1 MQHEIM
7 TNNSDKRILV
17 TGGSGGIGSAIATRL
32 AADGYDVLVHYRANP
47 DRAAQVA
54 EQISQAGGR
63 AATIGFDVC
72 DREAVRTLLEQD
84 IADNGAYY
92 GVICNAGLHRDSAFP
107 MMSGDDWDDVLRA
120 NLDAF
125 YNVLQPV
132 SMHMVRRRAPG
143 RIIAISSI
151 SGIAGNRGQVN
162 YSAAKAGLIG
172 AVRALGIELAKRK
185 ITVNCVAPGVIE
197 TDMTANLPHE
207 DILKMIPMQRLGTAD
222 EVAAVVSFLCSPDAS
237 YMTRQVLTVD
247 GGMI

>member
-1 MQHEIM
+1 M
-7 TNNSDKRILV
+7 TNKSEQRILV
-17 TGGSGGIGSAIATRL
+17 TGGSGGIGGAIAARL
-32 AADGYDVLVHYRANP
+32 GADGYDVLVHYRGNA
-47 DRAAQVA
+47 DRASEVAAQI
-54 EQISQAGGR
+54 ISNGGR
-63 AATIGFDVC
+63 ASTIGFDAC
-72 DREAVRTLLEQD
+72 DRDAVRAVLEQD
-84 IADNGAYY
+84 IADKGAYY

-107 MMSGDDWDDVLRA
+107 MMSGADWDDVLAA

-132 SMHMVRRRAPG
+132 SMHMIRRRSPG
-143 RIIAISSI
+143 RIVAISSV

-185 ITVNCVAPGVIE
+185 ITVNCVAPGLIDTGM
-197 TDMTANLPHE
+197 TDNLPKDE
-207 DILKMIPMQRLGTAD
+207 LLKMIPMQRLGTAD
-222 EVAAVVSFLCSPDAS
+222 EVAAVVAFLCSPGAA